1 MLKLI
6 YSPYYDGNCF
16 AGNPEKQK
24 CTLGTKYVGDIGLL
38 NELELRAGLSRGDV
52 SPMRR
57 AIKYCNA
64 IQQVLNGNPSLDP
77 FYKQSFQNDPLGV
90 ARQLLSWRD
99 ALTMAGWNATT
110 SLSGKLSADG
120 NKRLSDLQAIEKY
133 FDSVGMGERWQALL
147 TVAQT
152 RPILPQGT
160 TITVEMKWD
169 LLHPVIKKVFEAINK
184 QKSGIVQESVAV
196 ANLTDDTLDASKFT
210 LYEFPEQNDAYQW
223 AVLQNFENAV
233 FVNEDNFTFNQVL
246 KSLGKP
252 VVGASIKGSIP
263 EMSQLLKLGISLFRS
278 PVNYDNLIDYL
289 SIFRHPID
297 SETRNALK
305 YHLTK
310 VGGFGDNVKTENG
323 KTTVTSFK
331 SILLSNIDEV
341 ENKEVTENTDL
352 KKLYSTMFYMWEKC
366 TNDEV
371 PVKDVQEYCKELLA
385 WTETAMTKATA
396 EKVMNP
402 YVGTQI
408 CSQISILQE
417 QIRSLQ
423 AFLKGETG
431 NIKNDEL
438 DKIVVSICQGDAVTT
453 DQARLGS
460 YDMLKDIKGLACAVG
475 KVVWMDCV
483 GKLRPRYAYSFMNPK
498 DIDELQ
504 QNGLDIPNPQLEM
517 LASDFAEKLA
527 VSRAD
532 KIIALMPKRKDG
544 ERTEE
549 NLLIT
554 ELKTLNTGLTTSAPS
569 LPVGDL
575 ITLVDADA
583 QKAEHKVDK
592 SLFDKITTPNPTP
605 AKDRPKSSAQ
615 KFTTEPVGYQ
625 RDYESFSSL
634 DMLINQPFDYVLN
647 YLYNM
652 KDEELDSN
660 LSTIEGTVAHA
671 VISQMV
677 EECKD
682 TTAKDVDTNKF
693 LALCNDKDKLKTRLD
708 KAINDF
714 GTVLLQPENAME
726 CAIFKDI
733 FLNKSVK
740 KLVNI
745 IKGNDLEVVDSE
757 WDLTEDLKNATGTFS
772 FKYNAKIDFVL
783 KKKNEEKY
791 YIFDFKWTGNPK
803 KRSDELENRK
813 ELQLALYQKILET
826 IGHTVVM
833 RGYYLL
839 KQATLLT
846 AYTGFKPSD
855 VIEIITQKSTADIF
869 EQAVESYRERI
880 ANLQAGYIE
889 EGEEM
894 SGTKFEKTEFV
905 KKYLADFIAAKGD
918 SKYFIN
924 NKLAGS
930 TRPLGQMKKTEKSTS
945 YGKNQVLKGK
955 IK

>member
-1 MLKLI
+1 MLQLI
-6 YSPYYDGNCF
+6 YSPYYDGNYF

-24 CTLGTKYVGDIGLL
+24 CTLGTKYVGDLALL

-52 SPMRR
+52 SPMKR
-57 AIKYCNA
+57 AIEYCNA
-64 IQQVLNGNPSLDP
+64 IQQVLDSNPGNEP
-77 FYKQSFQNDPLGV
+77 FYQKSFQNDPLGV

-99 ALTMAGWNATT
+99 ALTMAGWSKQTKLPNT
-110 SLSGKLSADG
+110 LSDDGK
-120 NKRLSDLQAIEKY
+120 KRMSDLQAIENH
-133 FDSVGMGERWQALL
+133 FTTVGVGERWQELL
-147 TVAQT
+147 QVAQG

-160 TITVEMKWD
+160 TITVELKWD

-184 QKSGIVQESVAV
+184 QIPDTVKESDAVKS
-196 ANLTDDTLDASKFT
+196 LDDNVLDASKFT

-223 AVLQNFENAV
+223 AALQNFENAV

-246 KSLGKP
+246 KSVGKP
-252 VVGASIKGSIP
+252 MVGASIQGSVP

-278 PVNYDNLIDYL
+278 PVNYDNLIEYL

-297 SETRNALK
+297 RDTRRKLCK
-305 YHLTK
+305 HLQAA
-310 VGGFGDNVKTENG
+310 GGFGEHQGNAFPTIDPSYNDVWGMWDKCKIGSNGAGVGVKEVKTYCEA
-323 KTTVTSFK
+323 
-331 SILLSNIDEV
+331 LL
-341 ENKEVTENTDL
+341 K
-352 KKLYSTMFYMWEKC
+352 
-366 TNDEV
+366 
-371 PVKDVQEYCKELLA
+371 
-385 WTETAMTKATA
+385 WTETAITNATA

-423 AFLKGETG
+423 VFLKGKTG
-431 NIKNDEL
+431 NITNDEL

-460 YDMLKDIKGLACAVG
+460 YDMLKDIKGLASEMG

-483 GKLRPRYAYSFMNPK
+483 GKPRPRYAYSFLNPK
-498 DIDELQ
+498 DIQKLQ

-527 VSRAD
+527 VSRA
-532 KIIALMPKRKDG
+532 KLIIALMPKRKDG

-554 ELKTLNTGLTTSAPS
+554 ELKTLNTGLAISSPS
-569 LPVGDL
+569 LPVGDTV
-575 ITLVDADA
+575 TLVDADS

-592 SLFDKITTPNPTP
+592 SLFANITTPNPAP
-605 AKDRPKSSAQ
+605 AKDTTKSSAS
-615 KFTTEPVGYQ
+615 KFTPKPVGYQ

-677 EECKD
+677 EESKDAATKVADTNVFLSFCKD
-682 TTAKDVDTNKF
+682 NG
-693 LALCNDKDKLKTRLD
+693 KLETRLD
-708 KAINDF
+708 SAINDF
-714 GTVLLQPENAME
+714 GTILLQPENAME
-726 CAIFKDI
+726 CAIFKRI
-733 FLNKSVK
+733 FLNKSVPA
-740 KLVNI
+740 LVKI
-745 IKGNDLEVVDSE
+745 IDDNDLEVVDSE
-757 WDLTEDLKNATGTFS
+757 WDLTEDLKDDSDKVA

-846 AYTGFKPSD
+846 AYTGFNPSD
-855 VIEIITQKSTADIF
+855 EIEIIEQKSSADIF
-869 EQAVESYRERI
+869 EQAVESYCERI

-894 SGTKFEKTEFV
+894 SGKVFAVTKFIG
-905 KKYLADFIAAKGD
+905 KYLQLCQTKGIVPDSYFLNNDVTMKYTKTKSLASMNTAK
-918 SKYFIN
+918 
-924 NKLAGS
+924 
-930 TRPLGQMKKTEKSTS
+930 KKTT